1 MAQPR
6 AASDMPL
13 DRNESYWL
21 LDDEL
26 LEACKAYDVRG
37 LSTYPDYG
45 ELKTELAE
53 YVGVRPDQL
62 CLTPGSDAAIESIAR
77 ELVGKD
83 GEALLPVPTFYGYES
98 ILDRASSN
106 TLPIPYTEKDG
117 EFFFPKE
124 QLLEAVKS
132 ETVKALFLCN
142 PNNPL
147 GHLASLEDIEE
158 VVSALP
164 TSTYLISDEAYFE
177 YSGFTLLHHL
187 HEMPNLIIMRTF
199 SKGFG
204 IPGARIGYC
213 IAEPKI
219 ISHLEKLLL
228 TWPIA
233 HTSYFAARTL
243 LKHES
248 HIKERRDVVIQARKD
263 FVTAL
268 KEIENIQVY
277 PSDTNFVLI
286 RTSQATEL
294 VADLAKKG
302 IRVVLAEPMSRFPEA
317 QKLLHSTV
325 RIAVPSPADQEVVHS
340 ALKAFFT
347 K

>member
-6 AASDMPL
+6 KESDMPL

-26 LEACKAYDVRG
+26 LEATKTYDVRA

-45 ELKTELAE
+45 ELKAE
-53 YVGVRPDQL
+53 VAQYAGVRPDQI

-77 ELVGKD
+77 ELVGKE

-98 ILDRASSN
+98 ILDRAN
-106 TLPIPYTEKDG
+106 ATTLPITYTEKDG
-117 EFFFPKE
+117 QFFFPKE
-124 QLLEAVKS
+124 QLLEAIKS

-147 GHLASLEDIEE
+147 GHLASMEDIEE
-158 VVSALP
+158 VLHALP
-164 TSTYLISDEAYFE
+164 KSTYLISDEAYFE
-177 YSGFTLLHHL
+177 YSGFTLLKHL
-187 HEMPNLIIMRTF
+187 NDKPNLIIMRTF

-213 IAEPKI
+213 IAEPTI
-219 ISHLEKLLL
+219 IAHLEKLLL
-228 TWPIA
+228 PWPIA
-233 HTSYFAARTL
+233 HTSYFAARAL
-243 LKHES
+243 LKHQD
-248 HIKERRDVVIQARKD
+248 HVKERLDVVIQARDEFIAK
-263 FVTAL
+263 L
-268 KEIENIQVY
+268 REIKEIQVY
-277 PSDTNFVLI
+277 PSEANFVLI
-286 RTSQATEL
+286 RTPKATEL
-294 VADLAKKG
+294 VTELAKKG

-317 QKLLHSTV
+317 SKLLHSTV
-325 RIAVPSPADQEVVHS
+325 RIAIPSPEDQEVVHR
-340 ALKAFFT
+340 ALTGFFT